1 MPVEMPKLKITRD
14 VVAALSKKAKQ
25 HVEVVGP
32 WGSSK
37 TLVAVQAALELGR
50 SLLILAPGRIEAEHI
65 QNDLATFVGE
75 EHSTLFPAW
84 EVLPTDSMNPSDD
97 IVAERMDTLKR
108 LALSQEAGEPAYC
121 VLPVRAFLQKVIN
134 RKRLLGDTITIK
146 LGQELP
152 MNDFLSQLV
161 KMGYTREV
169 MVENRGEVSV
179 RGGIVDIFPI
189 SSELPYRLEFFGDEI
204 ESIRR
209 FEPETQRSVSRE
221 ESFQILPR
229 SEKAMM
235 TRLAEDPH
243 GLMPFT
249 NYFDKDT
256 LIVLDEP
263 LAVLEEGANV
273 ANQTEG
279 NPFYLTWDETT
290 ELLGKFSRL
299 SVAQVGQSQA
309 RGAVRFKLP
318 TRSLSSWAGRQDE
331 FWEQMQKWDAD
342 GFTVQLLCVN
352 TGEQRRLLELLEEH
366 GYQPGRGAFDLRV
379 GLGRLRAGFD
389 AYEEKLVVLSESE
402 LFGRHYVRRKRRRFE
417 AGSAITQFSDLKSGD
432 YVVHI
437 EHGIGHYIGLRR
449 FENRAGDYL
458 GIQYKGGDTVYIPA
472 THIDQVQKYVAGEGA
487 VPRVDK
493 VGGASWRTAKS
504 KVKKA
509 VRDMTEELVKL
520 YANRE
525 EAPGHAFGLDTPW
538 QAEFEDSFQ
547 YDETPDQL
555 RAIQEVKR
563 DMEAPRPMD
572 RLLCGDVGYGKTE
585 VALRAA
591 FKAVMDKKQ
600 VAMLAP
606 TTVLTQQH
614 YATFTERM
622 ADFPVRVAVLN
633 RYQTPKEQQAA
644 IEGMKAGEIDIL
656 IGTHRILSKD
666 VKFADL
672 GLVIVDEEQKF
683 GVAHKEKLKKLRTAV
698 DILTM
703 SATPIPRTL
712 HFSLIGVRDMSTI
725 NTAPNDRLPVHT
737 LVEAYDP
744 NHIREAIERE
754 LAREG
759 QTFFLHNR
767 VQTIAQV
774 TAFVNKLVPKARV
787 SFAHGQMHKHELE
800 DVMGK
805 FVNKEI
811 DVLVCTTIIGSGIDI
826 PNANTIVVDRADHFG
841 LAELYQIR
849 GRVGRYK
856 HRAFAYLLIP
866 GDRAL
871 TEEAQQRL
879 KALEEFSNLGAGFR
893 IAMRDLEIRGAGN
906 LLGADQSGHI
916 VTVGYETYR
925 QLIEE
930 AVAEHKG
937 ETVRKREAPP
947 FDLNTDAHIPDAYV
961 PTSMQKMTLYRRIAN
976 VRAVDDVD
984 ELRDELTDRFGR
996 PPGPVKRLLDVMRAR
1011 AHGAEA
1017 GARKMA
1023 DGKGELRVEFESG
1036 RFLDDDVQHVLKQ
1049 AFGDALTFA
1058 WDKYPAITYRH
1069 ASDDAAA
1076 AAIKLFKAMEEE

>member
-1 MPVEMPKLKITRD
+1 MPVDLPELKLTNDVTQALGKKPKH
-14 VVAALSKKAKQ
+14 

-32 WGSSK
+32 WGSAK
-37 TLVAVQAALELGR
+37 TLVAVQAAAALGR
-50 SLLILAPGRIEAEHI
+50 SILVLAPGRIEAEHI

-75 EHSTLFPAW
+75 EHATLFPAW
-84 EVLPTDSMNPSDD
+84 EVLPTDSMSPADD
-97 IVAERMDTLKR
+97 IVAERMDTLKQ
-108 LALSQEAGEPAYC
+108 LALAQDAGEPAYC
-121 VLPVRAFLQKVIN
+121 VAPIRSFLQKVIN
-134 RKRLLGDTITIK
+134 RKRLIGDTLTLK
-146 LGQELP
+146 VGDDWPLEDL
-152 MNDFLSQLV
+152 LEKLV

-189 SSELPYRLEFFGDEI
+189 SSELPYRLEFFGDEL
-204 ESIRR
+204 ESLRR

-221 ESFQILPR
+221 ESMQILPR

-235 TRLAEDPH
+235 TRLADDPH
-243 GLMPFT
+243 GLMPLT

-263 LAVLEEGANV
+263 LAVREAGAQV
-273 ANQTEG
+273 AEQFED
-279 NPFYLTWDETT
+279 NPFYLDWE
-290 ELLGKFSRL
+290 EAEKQIARFSRL
-299 SVAQVGQSQA
+299 SLAQVGQTPEK
-309 RGAVRFKLP
+309 GATRFRMP
-318 TRSLSSWAGRQDE
+318 THSLTSWAGKQDA

-342 GFTVQLLCVN
+342 GCTVRILCVN

-366 GYQPGRGAFDLRV
+366 GYQPGRGSFDLKID
-379 GLGRLRAGFD
+379 LGRLRAGFFAVD
-389 AYEEKLVVLSESE
+389 EKLVVLSEAE

-417 AGSAITQFSDLKSGD
+417 AGAAITQFSDLKSGD
-432 YVVHI
+432 YVVHV
-437 EHGIGHYIGLRR
+437 EHGIGRYIGLRR
-449 FENRAGDYL
+449 FENRPGDYL
-458 GIQYKGGDTVYIPA
+458 GVQYKGGDTVFIPV
-472 THIDQVQKYVAGEGA
+472 THIDQVQKYVAGEGT

-493 VGGASWRTAKS
+493 VGGASWRTAKA

-509 VRDMTEELVKL
+509 VREMTEELVKL
-520 YANRE
+520 YASRE
-525 EAPGHAFGLDTPW
+525 EVPGHAFNPDTPW
-538 QAEFEDSFQ
+538 QVEFEDAFQ

-563 DMEAPRPMD
+563 DMEQPRPMD

-591 FKAVMDKKQ
+591 FKAVMDRKQ
-600 VAMLAP
+600 VAVLAP

-614 YATFTERM
+614 FATFTERM
-622 ADFPVRVAVLN
+622 ADFPVRLAVLN
-633 RYQTPKEQQAA
+633 RFQTPKEQRAA
-644 IEGMKAGEIDIL
+644 IDGVAAGEIDIL
-656 IGTHRILSKD
+656 IGTHRLLSKD

-683 GVAHKEKLKKLRTAV
+683 GVAHKEKLKQMRTAV
-698 DILTM
+698 DVLTM

-737 LVEAYDP
+737 LVEAWDP

-759 QTFFLHNR
+759 QAFFLHNR
-767 VQTIAQV
+767 VQTITQV
-774 TAFVNKLVPKARV
+774 TAYVNKLVPKARI

-800 DVMGK
+800 DVMGQ
-805 FVNKEI
+805 FINKEI

-826 PNANTIVVDRADHFG
+826 PNANTIIVDRADHFG

-856 HRAFAYLLIP
+856 HRAFAYLLVP

-871 TEEAQQRL
+871 SEEAQQRL

-937 ETVRKREAPP
+937 DVVRRREAPP
-947 FDLNTDAHIPDAYV
+947 FDLNTDAHIPDEYV

-1011 AHGAEA
+1011 AWGAEV
-1017 GARKMA
+1017 GARKIA
-1023 DGKGELRVEFESG
+1023 DGGGELKVEFESG
-1036 RFLDDDVQHVLKQ
+1036 RFLDEDVQHVLRQ
-1049 AFGDALTFA
+1049 GFGDTLTFA
-1058 WDKYPAITYRH
+1058 WDKHPTITYKH
-1069 ASDDAAA
+1069 DSDDPPA
-1076 AAIKLFKAMEEE
+1076 AAIELFMAMDEA

>member
-1 MPVEMPKLKITRD
+1 MPVELSQLNVVRD
-14 VVAALSKKAKQ
+14 VAKTLSKKPRQ

-32 WGSSK
+32 WGSAKS
-37 TLVAVQAALELGR
+37 LVAVQTALAMGR

-75 EHSTLFPAW
+75 DNTALFPSW
-84 EVLPTDSMNPSDD
+84 EVLPTDSMNPADD

-108 LALSQEAGEPAYC
+108 LALAQEAGEPAYC
-121 VLPVRAFLQKVIN
+121 VVPVRAFLQRVIN
-134 RKRLLGDTITIK
+134 RKRLLGDTLSIK
-146 LGQELP
+146 AGDELP
-152 MNDFLSQLV
+152 INDLLERLV

-189 SSELPYRLEFFGDEI
+189 SSELPYRLEFFGDDI

-221 ESFQILPR
+221 DEFQILPR
-229 SEKAMM
+229 SEKALM
-235 TRLAEDPH
+235 TRLADDPH
-243 GLMPFT
+243 GLMPLT
-249 NYFDKDT
+249 NYFGKDT
-256 LIVLDEP
+256 LVVLDEP
-263 LAVLEEGANV
+263 LAVQEELAAV
-273 ANQTEG
+273 AEQTAD
-279 NPFYLTWDETT
+279 NAFYLDYDEA
-290 ELLGKFSRL
+290 EEQIQRFSRL
-299 SVAQVGQSQA
+299 SVAQVGQAQA
-309 RGAVRFKLP
+309 RDATRFKLP
-318 TRSLSSWAGRQDE
+318 THSLSSWAGRQDE
-331 FWEQMQKWDAD
+331 FWEQMQKWEGDA
-342 GFTVQLLCVN
+342 FTVHLLCVN
-352 TGEQRRLLELLEEH
+352 TGEQRRLLELLDEH
-366 GYQPGRGAFDLRV
+366 GYQPGRGAFDLHV
-379 GLGRLRAGFD
+379 GLGRLRAGFN
-389 AYEEKLVVLSESE
+389 AFEEKLVVLSESE

-417 AGSAITQFSDLKSGD
+417 AGAAITQFSDLKSGD
-432 YVVHI
+432 YVVHV
-437 EHGIGHYIGLRR
+437 EHGIGRYIGLRR

-458 GIQYKGGDTVYIPA
+458 GLQYKGGDTVYIPV

-487 VPRVDK
+487 VPRMDK
-493 VGGASWRTAKS
+493 VGGASWRTAKA

-509 VRDMTEELVKL
+509 VREMTEELVKL
-520 YANRE
+520 YASRE
-525 EAPGHAFGLDTPW
+525 EVPGHAFGPDTPW
-538 QAEFEDSFQ
+538 QVEFEDAFQ

-563 DMEAPRPMD
+563 DMEKPLPMD

-600 VAMLAP
+600 VAVLAP

-614 YATFTERM
+614 FATFSERM
-622 ADFPVRVAVLN
+622 ADFPVRLAVLN
-633 RYQTPKEQQAA
+633 RFQTPSEQRAA
-644 IEGMKAGEIDIL
+644 VEGVKAGEIDIL
-656 IGTHRILSKD
+656 IGTHRLLSKD

-683 GVAHKEKLKKLRTAV
+683 GVAHKEKLKQMRTAV
-698 DILTM
+698 DVLTM

-737 LVEAYDP
+737 LVEAWDP

-759 QTFFLHNR
+759 QAFFLHNR
-767 VQTIAQV
+767 VQTITQV
-774 TAFVNKLVPKARV
+774 TAYINKLVPKARI

-800 DVMGK
+800 EVMGR
-805 FVNKEI
+805 FIDKEI

-826 PNANTIVVDRADHFG
+826 PNANTIIVDRADHFG

-866 GDRAL
+866 GDKAL
-871 TEEAQQRL
+871 SEEAQQRL

-937 ETVRKREAPP
+937 EFVRKREAPP
-947 FDLNTDAHIPDAYV
+947 FDLNTDAHIPDDYV

-984 ELRDELTDRFGR
+984 ELKEELTDRFGR

-1017 GARKMA
+1017 GARKIA
-1023 DGKGELRVEFESG
+1023 DGKGELKVEFESG
-1036 RFLDDDVQHVLKQ
+1036 RFLDEDVQHVLRQ
-1049 AFGDALTFA
+1049 AFGDNLTFA
-1058 WDKYPAITYRH
+1058 WDKYPAIIYRH
-1069 ASDDAAA
+1069 GTNNAAL
-1076 AAIKLFKAMEEE
+1076 AAIELFQAMEDA